1 MQGAGKKMKN
11 KNIFIVFVVV
21 DFIVFAIVAAVIIM
35 KAKQPGQK
43 PSSKIAATQTQ
54 TATPAKAK
62 KQARVYFYDKSMSR
76 LVAQAILVENAGLT
90 TDARV
95 RLSAEKLLSGP
106 SKHSPLVST
115 FPEDVKVKEIK
126 VQGDTVTVDFNKNF
140 LKPYGATMEIGMVGS
155 LVLTLTDIPGIKKVQ
170 ILCEGK
176 KVPYL
181 PEGMEIGNT
190 LTRGDV
196 MNTEGNNSKK

>member
-1 MQGAGKKMKN
+1 MKN
-11 KNIFIVFVVV
+11 KNALVVFVIA
-21 DFIVFAIVAAVIIM
+21 DFIVFAIAAAVIVM

-43 PSSKIAATQTQ
+43 PSSKTAARKTQ
-54 TATPAKAK
+54 TAPSTKTK

-76 LVAQAILVENAGLT
+76 LVAQSFPLGNGGIT
-90 TDARV
+90 TEERAR
-95 RLSAEKLLSGP
+95 LYAKKLLSGP
-106 SKHSPLVST
+106 SKRASLVST

-140 LKPYGATMEIGMVGS
+140 LKPYGAAMEIGMVGS
-155 LVLTLTDIPGIKKVQ
+155 LVLTMTDIPGIKKVQ
-170 ILCEGK
+170 ILCEGE

-190 LTRGDV
+190 LTRDDFPDTG
-196 MNTEGNNSKK
+196 GNNGNK